1 MSTITEST
9 TRTIVNDFALK
20 ITERKRH
27 TAVPSKTVINFRTDR
42 LDNHE
47 RDIYRVPIDLL
58 RYRKDNGRIASDVQ
72 DHERSRGPLD
82 ETNDT
87 DQKTIAGFLQDK
99 DPEKNEVLR
108 RAILHDKQQEPAII
122 TCDGFL
128 INGNR
133 RKLVIDKLHA
143 KFPNEPEYE
152 YMKVVLLPAANEEG
166 GAPTL
171 LEIERLENRYQLQS
185 DGRSE
190 YYGFDRALSIK
201 RKIEVGLSLRDQ
213 LHDDPRYA
221 TATEREL
228 QKAVKEHEREYLEP
242 LDAIDRYLDQ
252 CERSGQYRTISSGI
266 WVRLFFVECYLAHS

>member
-1 MSTITEST
+1 MSAITEST

-20 ITERKRH
+20 IKERKQH

-42 LDNHE
+42 ADNHE
-47 RDIYRVPIDLL
+47 RDIYRVPIELL
-58 RYRKDNGRIASDVQ
+58 RYRKDNGRIASDIQ

-82 ETNDT
+82 ETNDK
-87 DQKTIAGFLQDK
+87 DQRTIAVFLKDK

-108 RAILHDKQQEPAII
+108 RAILHNKQQEPAII

-133 RKLVIDKLHA
+133 RKLVIEKLHA
-143 KFPNEPEYE
+143 EFRNEPEYE
-152 YMKVVLLPAANEEG
+152 YIKVVILPAADEEG

-201 RKIEVGLSLRDQ
+201 RKIE
-213 LHDDPRYA
+213 
-221 TATEREL
+221 
-228 QKAVKEHEREYLEP
+228 
-242 LDAIDRYLDQ
+242 
-252 CERSGQYRTISSGI
+252 GI
-266 WVRLFFVECYLAHS
+266 CLAG

>member
-1 MSTITEST
+1 MSGIST
-9 TRTIVNDFALK
+9 AYPL
-20 ITERKRH
+20 
-27 TAVPSKTVINFRTDR
+27 SYSVIG
-42 LDNHE
+42 
-47 RDIYRVPIDLL
+47 
-58 RYRKDNGRIASDVQ
+58 KDNGRIASDVQ

-82 ETNDT
+82 ETNDM
-87 DQKTIAGFLQDK
+87 DQGTIAGFLRDK

-143 KFPNEPEYE
+143 DFPNEPEYE
-152 YMKVVLLPAANEEG
+152 YMKVVLLPAADEEG

-201 RKIEVGLSLRDQ
+201 RKIEIGLSLRDQ
-213 LHDDPRYA
+213 LR
-221 TATEREL
+221 R
-228 QKAVKEHEREYLEP
+228 
-242 LDAIDRYLDQ
+242 
-252 CERSGQYRTISSGI
+252 RSEVRNCHGTRTSEGGQGTRTRVPRTI
-266 WVRLFFVECYLAHS
+266 RRD